1 MFRLAHFVDS
11 VNPMAGRLTGSLL
24 TLRSFRLSCLI
35 AALLLPAF
43 GWLYH
48 TSGSAVVD
56 PWAFRWAGTVLA
68 VVAFAATY
76 ASEWVRRHTCPL
88 HQGGIYGMTAYFS
101 WLTWANGLSADYA
114 VGYLLVFV
122 VLALSH
128 SLAYTERRPFV
139 RYLVVST
146 AAALAVVAASPE
158 AGVPRPLFAASVG
171 ALASLLYIAVVARM
185 ATYRA
190 LEVSQAQHTA
200 AEALAGAG
208 SWEVRL
214 TDSHRTWSEGTYRL
228 FGLPLGSGPPSM
240 LDLIHPD
247 DRAAVQAVRGE
258 LIASGGTAEHT
269 FRTVAADGTTR
280 TLRSISRAEAA
291 RDGTV
296 KRIYGALLDVSEQ
309 AAREEALR
317 DARDRA
323 EEGARAKS
331 AFLANMSHEIRTPLT
346 AIIGF
351 AQLLGEETGPE
362 HRDLVRPIEAG
373 GLRLLDTLNSVLDLA
388 RMDAGHI
395 DLTAGPVDTGAEVRS
410 VVELLG
416 RHAARKGVALVA
428 EVAPGTPA
436 AWADRPAVAR
446 VLANLVSNAVKFTD
460 AGHVTVAARPA
471 AGLAG
476 TGVELCVT
484 DTGCGMS
491 PTFLEAIY
499 QPFQQASTGWGR
511 THEGTG
517 LGLTI
522 VHRLVGGMGGEVAV
536 ESAVGRGTRFT
547 VRLPAA
553 PADVLADVPTV
564 SARARAA
571 V

>member
-1 MFRLAHFVDS
+1 MSRLVQFVDS
-11 VNPMAGRLTGSLL
+11 FNPMAGRLTGSLL
-24 TLRSFRLSCLI
+24 TLRSFRLTCLT
-35 AALLLPAF
+35 AALLLPVF

-48 TSGSAVVD
+48 ASGSAVAD
-56 PWAFRWAGTVLA
+56 PWALRWAGSALA
-68 VVAFAATY
+68 LVAFAATY
-76 ASEWVRRHTCPL
+76 VSAWVRRHTCPL
-88 HQGGIYGMTAYFS
+88 HQSGIYAMTAYFA
-101 WLTWANGLSADYA
+101 WLTWANHLSADYA
-114 VGYLLVFV
+114 VGYLFVFV

-146 AAALAVVAASPE
+146 AATLAVVAATPE
-158 AGVPRPLFAASVG
+158 AGVSRPLFAASVA
-171 ALASLLYIAVVARM
+171 ALAALLYIAVGARM
-185 ATYRA
+185 ATYRV

-208 SWEVRL
+208 SWDVGLR
-214 TDSHRTWSEGTYRL
+214 DGYRSWSAGTYRL
-228 FGLPLGSGPPSM
+228 FGLPPGTEPPSM
-240 LDLIHPD
+240 LDFVHPD
-247 DRAAVQAVRGE
+247 DLADTLAVYDQVVAE
-258 LIASGGTAEHT
+258 GGTTEHT
-269 FRTVAADGTTR
+269 FRAVAADGVTR
-280 TLRSISRAEAA
+280 TLRSTSQAEAG

-296 KRIYGALLDVSEQ
+296 ERVHGALLDVSAQ
-309 AAREEALR
+309 VAREEALR
-317 DARDRA
+317 NARDDA

-362 HRDLVRPIEAG
+362 HRDLVQPIEAG

-395 DLTAGPVDTGAEVRS
+395 DLTAEPVDIGAEARS

-428 EVAPGTPA
+428 EVAPGTPT
-436 AWADRPAVAR
+436 AWADRSAVAR

-460 AGHVTVAARPA
+460 AGRVVVAARPA
-471 AGLAG
+471 AGG
-476 TGVELCVT
+476 RSPGVELCVT
-484 DTGCGMS
+484 DTGCGMA
-491 PTFLEAIY
+491 PAFVEALY

-511 THEGTG
+511 SHEGTG

-522 VHRLVGGMGGEVAV
+522 VHRLVEGMGGTIDV

-547 VRLPAA
+547 VRLP
-553 PADVLADVPTV
+553 PADVPADVPPV